1 MIMLM
6 NMIMMVT
13 KMTLKMIVMMLMAA
27 VIFIITIM
35 SEGTATTL
43 TPILIYFVSLTV
55 VVLLKSYG

>member
-1 MIMLM
+1 
-6 NMIMMVT
+6 MIMMVT